1 MNPALAKKFDG
12 KKYMWDGQTYENE
25 EDARKIAEAYEKDG
39 FSVQVVPGSEIYL
52 VYSRR
57 VAAVQT
63 SQQ

>member
-25 EDARKIAEAYEKDG
+25 EDARKTAEAYEKDG
-39 FSVQVVPGSEIYL
+39 FSVQVITGSEIYL
-52 VYSRR
+52 IYTRR
-57 VAAVQT
+57 VAAVQK